1 MKYTIT
7 ESKIKNTITNYI
19 MESFPMV
26 GDVKYLK
33 QTVVLGSNPGSTII
47 DQTIIRVIFN
57 NQNNE
62 YQRQDL
68 IKLRNE
74 IISKVDG
81 LFGLDS
87 NSYGSEWSW
96 DFRQIALVSLDAT
109 LTNMKR

>member
-33 QTVVLGSNPGSTII
+33 QTVVLGSTPGSPII

-68 IKLRNE
+68 IKIRNE

-87 NSYGSEWSW
+87 ESYGTEWSW

>member
-33 QTVVLGSNPGSTII
+33 QTVMLGSTHGMPII

-81 LFGLDS
+81 LS
-87 NSYGSEWSW
+87 
-96 DFRQIALVSLDAT
+96 
-109 LTNMKR
+109 